1 MSEQDANSRVPPPS
15 SPKYQ
20 VQYSATNWGAIAKNA
35 ALIIGLVITVGIAG
49 YFIAT
54 RILQPQKTTTIAPQL
69 RLPVVTIEEITPL
82 AELATVRYQSVID
95 ITNERVP
102 ENILKYLGFKE
113 EILILV
119 YGNVKAG
126 FDLSQLNEDSLW
138 IDGTRVQ
145 LVLPAPTIISASI
158 DFNRTRVVTTKK
170 SFLLPHEPGF
180 ETETLGIAREKI
192 IQSAIDSGILET
204 AREYGQNFFE
214 NYFRTLGFEEIR
226 IIIQ

>member
-1 MSEQDANSRVPPPS
+1 MSEQDTNSHVSPPP

-20 VQYSATNWGAIAKNA
+20 AQHSVTNWGTIAKNV
-35 ALIIGLVITVGIAG
+35 ALIIGLIIAVGIAG
-49 YFIAT
+49 YFIGT
-54 RILQPQKTTTIAPQL
+54 RILQTQQTTTIAPQL
-69 RLPVVTIEEITPL
+69 RPPVVTIEEITPL

-119 YGNVKAG
+119 YGDVKAG
-126 FDLSQLNEDSLW
+126 FDLSQLNDDSLW

-214 NYFRTLGFEEIR
+214 NYFQTLGFEEIR